1 MIEESTNFE
10 ITQEESKVATVD
22 PLMEIYIEKLNH
34 AKEFYVEA
42 IQDLDVFYKDL
53 VSYEDKKLVDLKIA
67 SEIMEQEDI
76 LDRDDSLCFGIS

>member
-42 IQDLDVFYKDL
+42 IQDLDVLYGNL
-53 VSYEDKKLVDLKIA
+53 V
-67 SEIMEQEDI
+67 
-76 LDRDDSLCFGIS
+76 G